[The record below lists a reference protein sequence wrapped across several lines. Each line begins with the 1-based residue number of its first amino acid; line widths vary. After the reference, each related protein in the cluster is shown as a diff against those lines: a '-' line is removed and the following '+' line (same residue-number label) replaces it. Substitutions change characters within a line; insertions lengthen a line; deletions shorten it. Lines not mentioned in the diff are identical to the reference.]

1 MPLKQSRGLD
11 GPFIFTSASF
21 AVYAR
26 IHAAGNT
33 ATYARVESRMGAVTW
48 GLWPT
53 LRFPS
58 PLIEPDVPI
67 SGIRLSD
74 WLHRE
79 AHGRAVGAGVRDAAS
94 RVLHRRLQGRTD

>member
-1 MPLKQSRGLD
+1 VAHQRHGGAERAVRLTRHTVTTELRPHRRGALFA
-11 GPFIFTSASF
+11 GLASAL
-21 AVYAR
+21 
-26 IHAAGNT
+26 G
-33 ATYARVESRMGAVTW
+33 RVESRTGAAAW

-74 WLHRE
+74 WL
-79 AHGRAVGAGVRDAAS
+79 
-94 RVLHRRLQGRTD
+94 LQKAFGCARYCVNLR